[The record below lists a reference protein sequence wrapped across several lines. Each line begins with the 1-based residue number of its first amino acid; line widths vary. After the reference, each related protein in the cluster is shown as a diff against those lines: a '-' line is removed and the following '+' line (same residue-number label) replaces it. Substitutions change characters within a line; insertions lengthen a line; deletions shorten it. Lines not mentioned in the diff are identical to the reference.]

1 MAIRNVNGIARQGR
15 MIAQEHQNARDL
27 REGNF
32 WNRVS
37 MVQECMKDAIDFIDT
52 VKFLEKNG
60 LTKRFEEWMK
70 DKNVRFESYRNLI
83 CVTCLSSK
91 KESAVVGYYPQADA
105 VHFGWN
111 GNGMCESYTIGSKV
125 SPDANYFINNRLSKQ
140 NYDEGLTMLAT
151 RLRPFLNA
159 FFEWVD
165 TI

>member
-1 MAIRNVNGIARQGR
+1 MAVRNLNGIVRQGR
-15 MIAQEHQNARDL
+15 MIAQENKNARDL
-27 REGNF
+27 RNDNF
-32 WNRVS
+32 WKRVS

-52 VKFLEKNG
+52 VKFLEENG
-60 LTKRFEEWMK
+60 LRDQFEEWMK
-70 DKNVRFESYRNLI
+70 GKNVRFESYRGLI
-83 CVTCLSSK
+83 CVTCLSNK
-91 KESAVVGYYPQADA
+91 KESANVGYYPQANS

-111 GNGMCESYTIGSKV
+111 GCGMCESYHIVSKV
-125 SPDANYFINNRLSKQ
+125 SSDADYFINQRLSKR